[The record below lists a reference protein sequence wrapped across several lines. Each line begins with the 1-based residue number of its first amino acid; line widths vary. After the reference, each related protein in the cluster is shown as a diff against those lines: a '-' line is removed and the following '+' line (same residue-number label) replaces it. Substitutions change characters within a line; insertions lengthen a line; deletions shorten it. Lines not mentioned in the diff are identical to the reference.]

1 MILNQLCDSR
11 RGISTLR
18 APFAPLLGRGY
29 TLQIYTLIVK
39 LAIFTDIFCPFVDI
53 FRVVFLG
60 GKTLRNKKPFDTHV
74 EWFFLSLAV
83 GVVYSSSSP
92 NNSSQL
98 CVTGGAISLPGLGA
112 KPSRL
117 PSMTWRIRCF
127 SASASSGSK

>member
-11 RGISTLR
+11 FAVSTLR
-18 APFAPLLGRGY
+18 APFAPLPRRGY

-53 FRVVFLG
+53 FRAGVFG
-60 GKTLRNKKPFDTHV
+60 GKTLHNKKPFDTHV
-74 EWFFLSLAV
+74 EWFLYMDV
-83 GVVYSSSSP
+83 GVVYSSKSA

-98 CVTGGAISLPGLGA
+98 CVTGGSIALPGLGA